1 MLKGALLA
9 AASTFA
15 VAFFA
20 TATTG
25 PAAMAAA
32 PKCKSKANQYV
43 ACTDRLTS
51 KTRRTPKGEVNPK
64 KWIEIDSTG
73 QRKARGLKN

>member
-1 MLKGALLA
+1 MSKGALVA
-9 AASTFA
+9 AASTLA

-20 TATTG
+20 TAITG

-51 KTRRTPKGEVNPK
+51 KTRRAPKGEVNPK
-64 KWIEIDSTG
+64 WIEINSTG